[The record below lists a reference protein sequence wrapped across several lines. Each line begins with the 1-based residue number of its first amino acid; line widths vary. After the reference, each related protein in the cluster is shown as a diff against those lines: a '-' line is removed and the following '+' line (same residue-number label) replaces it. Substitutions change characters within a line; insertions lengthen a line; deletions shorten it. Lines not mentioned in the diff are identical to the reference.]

1 MTRHIVTT
9 IGNNNMDIIARLAST
24 AGSLA
29 FTAIIVIAGS
39 GGL

>member
-1 MTRHIVTT
+1 MSRILP
-9 IGNNNMDIIARLAST
+9 RLAST

-29 FTAIIVIAGS
+29 FTAIIVLAGT